1 MALTKRLTQFGN
13 SYGVVIDKPI
23 LELLHITKD
32 TELDVSTDD
41 GRRIIIQPK
50 PTSRKERLA
59 SAHRRTV
66 KHHDATFRKLAK

>member
-1 MALTKRLTQFGN
+1 M
-13 SYGVVIDKPI
+13 
-23 LELLHITKD
+23 TKD

-59 SAHRRTV
+59 SAHRRMV
-66 KHHDATFRKLAK
+66 KHHDATFRKLAN